1 MNRFIFI
8 EPVHGS
14 TQLTTSKPMIKFFRK
29 IRQKL
34 LSENKFSKYL
44 LYAIGEI
51 VLVVIGILI
60 ALSINNSNEYHKT
73 RKTALAYLNSLHE
86 EFEFNLALLDTTISA
101 AQELSQGVE
110 NMRVLFNPKVL
121 DTVSEA
127 QIGQAF
133 GKLNSEAVYRPSNG
147 VLLEI
152 ISSGN
157 LKILENEVLKQH
169 LASFEKKVERIQ
181 VQEEEV
187 SRLRNEMSV
196 FLRQKGS
203 VAALDPLDLSNDIGK
218 SKTRTNTNKPLFQST
233 YFLNTIVFFGLVQ
246 KGTVHSYYL
255 PLREEI
261 EEIIV
266 LIEEE
271 IATQT

>member
-1 MNRFIFI
+1 
-8 EPVHGS
+8 
-14 TQLTTSKPMIKFFRK
+14 MIKFFRK